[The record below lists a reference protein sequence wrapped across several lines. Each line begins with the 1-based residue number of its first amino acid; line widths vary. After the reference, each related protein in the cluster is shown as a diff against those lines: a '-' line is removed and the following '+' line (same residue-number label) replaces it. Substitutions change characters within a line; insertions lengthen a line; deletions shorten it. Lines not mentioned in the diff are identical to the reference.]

1 MSILFKSVKVIDTHS
16 SFHNKV
22 VDVLVKNGKIESIK
36 SSIKADKS
44 YKVVEGKNLHLS
56 PGLFDMQVNFR
67 DPGFDWKEDL
77 NTGIKASAKGGFTG
91 VLYMPSN
98 MPSTDNKVQVEY
110 LLNNTKNSLVNIVP
124 AGNIT
129 KENKGEELT
138 EMFEMNQAGAKAFTD
153 DRRSVQ
159 KTDIMKLALLYTK
172 NFEGLIMN
180 QPNDATISNNGKM
193 NEGISSTSLGLK
205 GIPALAEEV
214 MLSRDI
220 ELAEYTGG
228 KLHAN
233 RISTAKSV
241 EMIRAAKKRGLNISC
256 DVAIHNLILKDE
268 DCATFDSNYKV
279 FPPLRTESDIKAL
292 KKGLKDGT
300 IDAICSDHNP
310 EDSEHKVLTFD
321 HANFGIIGT
330 QTAFPLACELEKEIG
345 LETIVNALS
354 NNPRKLLGID
364 CSGIEEGQ
372 KANLCCFST
381 DDEWVFDEEA
391 IASKSKNSPFIGKAF
406 RTKVL
411 GTVNGKQS
419 SF

>member
-1 MSILFKSVKVIDTHS
+1 MSILFKSVKVIDSQS
-16 SFHNKV
+16 SFNNKV
-22 VDVLVKNGKIESIK
+22 VDVLVKNGKVESIK

-44 YKVVEGKNLHLS
+44 YKVIEGKKLHLS

-77 NTGIKASAKGGFTG
+77 KTGIKASSKGGFTG

-98 MPSTDNKVQVEY
+98 LPSTDNKVQVEY
-110 LLNNTKNSLVNIVP
+110 LLNNTKNDLVDIVP

-129 KENKGEELT
+129 KENKGLELT
-138 EMFEMNQAGAKAFTD
+138 EMFEMNQSGAKAFTD

-172 NFEGLIMN
+172 NFDGLVMN

-193 NEGISSTSLGLK
+193 NEGITSTTLGLK
-205 GIPALAEEV
+205 GLPALAEEV

-241 EMIRAAKKRGLNISC
+241 EMIRAAKKRGVNISC
-256 DVAIHNLILKDE
+256 DVAIHNLMLKDE
-268 DCATFDSNYKV
+268 ECSSFDSNYKV

-300 IDAICSDHNP
+300 IDAICSDHCP
-310 EDSEHKVLTFD
+310 EDVEHKVLTFD
-321 HANFGIIGT
+321 HANFGIIGA

-345 LETIVNALS
+345 LDTIVNAFS
-354 NNPRKLLGID
+354 RNPRNLLGIE
-364 CSGIEEGQ
+364 SSTIEEGQ
-372 KANLCCFST
+372 KANLCCFSL
-381 DDEWVFDEEA
+381 DDEWVFNEEA
-391 IASKSKNSPFIGKAF
+391 IESKSKNSPFIGHHFK
-406 RTKVL
+406 TKVL
-411 GTVNGKQS
+411 GTVNGKMS
-419 SF
+419 TF

>member
-1 MSILFKSVKVIDTHS
+1 
-16 SFHNKV
+16 
-22 VDVLVKNGKIESIK
+22 
-36 SSIKADKS
+36 
-44 YKVVEGKNLHLS
+44 
-56 PGLFDMQVNFR
+56 
-67 DPGFDWKEDL
+67 
-77 NTGIKASAKGGFTG
+77 
-91 VLYMPSN
+91 
-98 MPSTDNKVQVEY
+98 
-110 LLNNTKNSLVNIVP
+110 
-124 AGNIT
+124 
-129 KENKGEELT
+129 
-138 EMFEMNQAGAKAFTD
+138 
-153 DRRSVQ
+153 
-159 KTDIMKLALLYTK
+159 
-172 NFEGLIMN
+172 
-180 QPNDATISNNGKM
+180 M
-193 NEGISSTSLGLK
+193 NEGITSTTLGLK

-220 ELAEYTGG
+220 ELTEYTGG

-241 EMIRAAKKRGLNISC
+241 EMVRAAKKRGVNISC

-268 DCATFDSNYKV
+268 NCATFDSNYKV

-310 EDSEHKVLTFD
+310 EDVEHKVLTFD

-354 NNPRKLLGID
+354 KNPRKLLGIE
-364 CSGIEEGQ
+364 SSSIEEGQ
-372 KANLCCFST
+372 TANLCCFSMGN
-381 DDEWVFDEEA
+381 EWVFDEEA
-391 IASKSKNSPFIGKAF
+391 IESKSKNSPFIGKTF
-406 RTKVL
+406 STKVI